1 MHCTQ
6 SNVLRLQ
13 KNSHVFLK
21 EFIFND
27 VVKFIFNNIVAEMT
41 TKGDLRMN
49 EIKVEDIKIGG
60 AFSEDA
66 YIFNNMIFMPKKT
79 HIKDFHIKALE
90 EWKIVSVFC
99 DGVFMT
105 ADRSPE
111 TDSTDEAAEHSASVS
126 QALADNEKNAESTI
140 IDTKN
145 NELKN
150 VYRDWVKQL
159 TFFCDSIIRNKD
171 LNRTTLQNM
180 MQEME
185 NVVWKKSDAIQLIM
199 GTNIPHVSRVFR
211 QSIDCALY
219 SLMMAKR
226 MNMAVLMKNNL
237 VLGALF
243 HDIGMLKIPNEILT
257 KDLPL
262 TDEDRMKIREHTLNG
277 FVCLREA
284 KFTPVIASAA
294 LQHHERIDGSGY
306 PQNKKS
312 EEITNIGKIIGILD
326 TYSASIS
333 VKEFGKPIHAK
344 EAVHYLL
351 QLSGTSFDPQL
362 VKEFVKSISFYP
374 LGSMVLLSNG
384 VPAKVIGNSGIAMRP
399 IVETMENGEE
409 KQINLRE
416 QTDIYI
422 KTTYVPDCPNIEK

>member
-1 MHCTQ
+1 
-6 SNVLRLQ
+6 
-13 KNSHVFLK
+13 
-21 EFIFND
+21 
-27 VVKFIFNNIVAEMT
+27 
-41 TKGDLRMN
+41 MN
-49 EIKVEDIKIGG
+49 EIKVEDIKING

-66 YIFNNMIFMPKKT
+66 YIFNDMIFMPKKT

-90 EWKIVSVFC
+90 AWRVETILC
-99 DGVFMT
+99 DGIFMT
-105 ADRSPE
+105 VEEDVSE
-111 TDSTDEAAEHSASVS
+111 ENNQTSEASVS
-126 QALADNEKNAESTI
+126 IQENVNNTPADSATI
-140 IDTKN
+140 NTKN
-145 NELKN
+145 TELKII
-150 VYRDWVKQL
+150 YQDWVKRL
-159 TFFCDSIIRNKD
+159 TRFCDSIIKTKD
-171 LNRTTLQNM
+171 LDRTALQNM
-180 MQEME
+180 LQEME
-185 NVVWKKSDAIQLIM
+185 TIVWKKSDAIQLIM
-199 GTNIPHVSRVFR
+199 GTNIPNVSRVFR

-219 SLMMAKR
+219 ALMMAKR
-226 MNMAVLMKNNL
+226 MNMASLMKNNL

-257 KDLPL
+257 KESPL
-262 TDEDRMKIREHTLNG
+262 TDEDKQKIREHTING

-306 PQNKKS
+306 PQNKKDA
-312 EEITNIGKIIGILD
+312 EITNIGKIVGILD

-344 EAVHYLL
+344 EAVRYLL
-351 QLSGTSFDPQL
+351 QLSGTSFEPQL

-399 IVETMENGEE
+399 IVQTIVDGEE

-416 QTDIYI
+416 QTDLFI
-422 KTTYVPDCPNIEK
+422 KTTYLPETP

>member
-1 MHCTQ
+1 MT
-6 SNVLRLQ
+6 V
-13 KNSHVFLK
+13 
-21 EFIFND
+21 EED
-27 VVKFIFNNIVAEMT
+27 VSEENNQT
-41 TKGDLRMN
+41 
-49 EIKVEDIKIGG
+49 
-60 AFSEDA
+60 SE
-66 YIFNNMIFMPKKT
+66 
-79 HIKDFHIKALE
+79 
-90 EWKIVSVFC
+90 
-99 DGVFMT
+99 
-105 ADRSPE
+105 
-111 TDSTDEAAEHSASVS
+111 ASVS
-126 QALADNEKNAESTI
+126 IQENVNNTPADSATI
-140 IDTKN
+140 NTKN
-145 NELKN
+145 TELKII
-150 VYRDWVKQL
+150 YQDWVKRL
-159 TFFCDSIIRNKD
+159 TRFCDSIIKTKD
-171 LNRTTLQNM
+171 LDRTALQNM
-180 MQEME
+180 LQEME
-185 NVVWKKSDAIQLIM
+185 TIVWKKSDAIQLIM
-199 GTNIPHVSRVFR
+199 GTNIPNVSRVFR

-219 SLMMAKR
+219 ALMMAKR
-226 MNMAVLMKNNL
+226 MNMASLMKNNL

-257 KDLPL
+257 KDSPL

-422 KTTYVPDCPNIEK
+422 KTTYVPDSPNIEK

>member
-1 MHCTQ
+1 
-6 SNVLRLQ
+6 
-13 KNSHVFLK
+13 
-21 EFIFND
+21 
-27 VVKFIFNNIVAEMT
+27 
-41 TKGDLRMN
+41 MN
-49 EIKVEDIKIGG
+49 EIKVEDIKING
-60 AFSEDA
+60 AFSDDA

-79 HIKDFHIKALE
+79 HVKDFHIKALE
-90 EWKIVSVFC
+90 NWKVETILC
-99 DGVFMT
+99 DGIFMT
-105 ADRSPE
+105 VEEDITAENNQTSE
-111 TDSTDEAAEHSASVS
+111 TSASVQETVIS
-126 QALADNEKNAESTI
+126 DKGTPADTTTI
-140 IDTKN
+140 NTKN
-145 NELKN
+145 TELKII
-150 VYRDWVKQL
+150 YQDWVKRL
-159 TFFCDSIIRNKD
+159 TRFCDSIIETKD
-171 LNRTTLQNM
+171 LDRTALQNM

-185 NVVWKKSDAIQLIM
+185 TIVWKKNDAIQLIM
-199 GTNIPHVSRVFR
+199 GTNIPNVSRVFR

-219 SLMMAKR
+219 ALMMAKR
-226 MNMAVLMKNNL
+226 MNMASLMKNNL

-257 KDLPL
+257 KETPL
-262 TDEDRMKIREHTLNG
+262 TDEDKQKIRKHTVNG

-306 PQNKKS
+306 PQNKKDT
-312 EEITNIGKIIGILD
+312 EITNIGKIVGILD

-333 VKEFGKPIHAK
+333 VKEFSKPIHAK
-344 EAVHYLL
+344 EAVRYLL

-399 IVETMENGEE
+399 IVQTLVDGEE

-416 QTDIYI
+416 QTDLFI
-422 KTTYVPDCPNIEK
+422 KTTYLPETP

>member
-1 MHCTQ
+1 
-6 SNVLRLQ
+6 
-13 KNSHVFLK
+13 
-21 EFIFND
+21 
-27 VVKFIFNNIVAEMT
+27 
-41 TKGDLRMN
+41 MN
-49 EIKVEDIKIGG
+49 EIKVEDIKING

-90 EWKIVSVFC
+90 TWKVETILC
-99 DGVFMT
+99 DGIFMT
-105 ADRSPE
+105 VEEDVSE
-111 TDSTDEAAEHSASVS
+111 ENNQTSEASVS
-126 QALADNEKNAESTI
+126 IQENVNNTPADSATI
-140 IDTKN
+140 NTKN
-145 NELKN
+145 TELKII
-150 VYRDWVKQL
+150 YQDWVKRL
-159 TFFCDSIIRNKD
+159 TRFCDNIIKTKD
-171 LNRTTLQNM
+171 LDRTALQNM
-180 MQEME
+180 LQEME
-185 NVVWKKSDAIQLIM
+185 TIVWKKSDAIQLIM
-199 GTNIPHVSRVFR
+199 GTNIPNVSRVFR

-219 SLMMAKR
+219 ALMMAKR
-226 MNMAVLMKNNL
+226 MNMASLMKNNL

-257 KDLPL
+257 KESPL
-262 TDEDRMKIREHTLNG
+262 TDEDKQKIREHTING

-306 PQNKKS
+306 PQNKKDA
-312 EEITNIGKIIGILD
+312 EITNIGKIVGILD

-344 EAVHYLL
+344 EAVRYLL
-351 QLSGTSFDPQL
+351 QLSGTSFEPQL

-399 IVETMENGEE
+399 IVQTIVDGEE

-416 QTDIYI
+416 QTDLFI
-422 KTTYVPDCPNIEK
+422 KTTYLPETP

>member
-1 MHCTQ
+1 
-6 SNVLRLQ
+6 
-13 KNSHVFLK
+13 
-21 EFIFND
+21 
-27 VVKFIFNNIVAEMT
+27 
-41 TKGDLRMN
+41 MN
-49 EIKVEDIKIGG
+49 EIKVEDIKING

-66 YIFNNMIFMPKKT
+66 YIFNDMIFMPKKT
-79 HIKDFHIKALE
+79 HIKDIHIKALE
-90 EWKIVSVFC
+90 AWRVETILC
-99 DGVFMT
+99 DGIFMT
-105 ADRSPE
+105 VEEDVSE
-111 TDSTDEAAEHSASVS
+111 ENNQTSEASVS
-126 QALADNEKNAESTI
+126 IQENVNNTPADSATI
-140 IDTKN
+140 NTKN
-145 NELKN
+145 TELKII
-150 VYRDWVKQL
+150 YQDWVKRL
-159 TFFCDSIIRNKD
+159 TRFCDSIIKTKD
-171 LNRTTLQNM
+171 LDRTALQNM
-180 MQEME
+180 LQEME
-185 NVVWKKSDAIQLIM
+185 TIVWKKSDAIQLIM
-199 GTNIPHVSRVFR
+199 GTNIPNVSRVFR

-219 SLMMAKR
+219 ALMMAKR
-226 MNMAVLMKNNL
+226 MNMASLMKNNL

-257 KDLPL
+257 KESPL
-262 TDEDRMKIREHTLNG
+262 TDEDKQKIREHTING

-344 EAVHYLL
+344 EAVRYLL
-351 QLSGTSFDPQL
+351 QLSGTSFEPQL

-399 IVETMENGEE
+399 IVQTIVDGEE

-416 QTDIYI
+416 QTDLFI
-422 KTTYVPDCPNIEK
+422 KTTYLPETP

>member
-1 MHCTQ
+1 
-6 SNVLRLQ
+6 
-13 KNSHVFLK
+13 
-21 EFIFND
+21 
-27 VVKFIFNNIVAEMT
+27 
-41 TKGDLRMN
+41 MN
-49 EIKVEDIKIGG
+49 EIKVEDIKVGG

-66 YIFNNMIFMPKKT
+66 YIFNDMIFMPKKT

-90 EWKIVSVFC
+90 DWKISSVSC
-99 DGVFMT
+99 EGVFMT
-105 ADRSPE
+105 ADRSSDLE
-111 TDSTDEAAEHSASVS
+111 SSEDTGNSNALNAATSNNNEKSTDSTV
-126 QALADNEKNAESTI
+126 

-145 NELKN
+145 NELKA
-150 VYRDWVKQL
+150 VYFEWVKKL
-159 TFFCDSIIRNKD
+159 TLFCETIIRANT
-171 LNRTTLQNM
+171 LNRVALQNM
-180 MQEME
+180 IQDME
-185 NVVWKKSDAIQLIM
+185 AVIWKKSDAIQLIM
-199 GTNIPHVSRVFR
+199 GTNIPNVSRVLR

-237 VLGALF
+237 VLGSLF

-262 TDEDRMKIREHTLNG
+262 TEEDKQKIREHTVNG
-277 FVCLREA
+277 FVCLRDA
-284 KFTPVIASAA
+284 KFTPIIASAA

-306 PQNKKS
+306 PQSKQAA
-312 EEITNIGKIIGILD
+312 EITNVGKIVGILD

-344 EAVHYLL
+344 EAVNNLP

-384 VPAKVIGNSGIAMRP
+384 IPAKVIGNSGIAMRP
-399 IVETMENGEE
+399 IVQVVVDGKE
-409 KQINLRE
+409 QQLNLRE
-416 QTDIYI
+416 HTDIYI
-422 KTTYVPDCPNIEK
+422 KTTYVPDSKG

>member
-1 MHCTQ
+1 
-6 SNVLRLQ
+6 
-13 KNSHVFLK
+13 
-21 EFIFND
+21 
-27 VVKFIFNNIVAEMT
+27 
-41 TKGDLRMN
+41 MN
-49 EIKVEDIKIGG
+49 EIKVEDIKING

-90 EWKIVSVFC
+90 TWKVETILC
-99 DGVFMT
+99 DGIFMT
-105 ADRSPE
+105 VEEDVSE
-111 TDSTDEAAEHSASVS
+111 ENNQTSEASVS
-126 QALADNEKNAESTI
+126 IQENVNNTPADSATI
-140 IDTKN
+140 NTKN
-145 NELKN
+145 TELKII
-150 VYRDWVKQL
+150 YQDWVKRL
-159 TFFCDSIIRNKD
+159 THFCDSIIKTKD
-171 LNRTTLQNM
+171 LDRTALQNM
-180 MQEME
+180 LQEME
-185 NVVWKKSDAIQLIM
+185 TIVWKKSDAIQLIM
-199 GTNIPHVSRVFR
+199 GTNIPNVSRVFR

-219 SLMMAKR
+219 ALMMAKR
-226 MNMAVLMKNNL
+226 MNMASLMKNNL

-257 KDLPL
+257 KESPL
-262 TDEDRMKIREHTLNG
+262 TDEDKQKIREHTING

-312 EEITNIGKIIGILD
+312 EEITNIGKIVGILD

-344 EAVHYLL
+344 EAVRYLL
-351 QLSGTSFDPQL
+351 QLSGTSFEPQL

-399 IVETMENGEE
+399 IVQTIVDGEE

-416 QTDIYI
+416 QTDLFI
-422 KTTYVPDCPNIEK
+422 KTTYLPETP

>member
-1 MHCTQ
+1 
-6 SNVLRLQ
+6 
-13 KNSHVFLK
+13 
-21 EFIFND
+21 
-27 VVKFIFNNIVAEMT
+27 
-41 TKGDLRMN
+41 MN
-49 EIKVEDIKIGG
+49 EIKVEDIKIDG

-66 YIFNNMIFMPKKT
+66 YIFNDMIFMPKKT

-90 EWKIVSVFC
+90 DWNVSSVFTE
-99 DGVFMT
+99 GVFMT
-105 ADRSPE
+105 ADRDSASTSSENTTEPTGSE
-111 TDSTDEAAEHSASVS
+111 SDTATSANSEKSTDSAV
-126 QALADNEKNAESTI
+126 

-145 NELKN
+145 KELRA
-150 VYRDWVKQL
+150 VYYEWVKKL
-159 TFFCDSIIRNKD
+159 TFFCDTITKSQT
-171 LNRTTLQNM
+171 LNRVALQNM
-180 MQEME
+180 IQDME
-185 NVVWKKSDAIQLIM
+185 SVIWKKSDAIQLIM
-199 GTNIPHVSRVFR
+199 GTNIPNVSRVFR

-219 SLMMAKR
+219 ALMMAKR

-257 KDLPL
+257 KNSPL
-262 TDEDRMKIREHTLNG
+262 TDDDKQKIREHTVNG
-277 FVCLREA
+277 FVCLRDA
-284 KFTPVIASAA
+284 KFTPIIASAA

-306 PQNKKS
+306 PQNKQAA
-312 EEITNIGKIIGILD
+312 EITNIGKIVGILD

-399 IVETMENGEE
+399 IVQTIVNGEE

-422 KTTYVPDCPNIEK
+422 KTTYVPDSPNIEK

>member
-1 MHCTQ
+1 
-6 SNVLRLQ
+6 
-13 KNSHVFLK
+13 
-21 EFIFND
+21 
-27 VVKFIFNNIVAEMT
+27 
-41 TKGDLRMN
+41 MN
-49 EIKVEDIKIGG
+49 EIKVEDIKING

-90 EWKIVSVFC
+90 TWKVETILC
-99 DGVFMT
+99 DGIFMT
-105 ADRSPE
+105 VEEDVSE
-111 TDSTDEAAEHSASVS
+111 ENNQTSEASVS
-126 QALADNEKNAESTI
+126 IQENVNNTPADSATI
-140 IDTKN
+140 NTKN
-145 NELKN
+145 TELKII
-150 VYRDWVKQL
+150 YQDWVKRL
-159 TFFCDSIIRNKD
+159 TRFCDSIIKTKD
-171 LNRTTLQNM
+171 LDRTALQNM
-180 MQEME
+180 LQEME
-185 NVVWKKSDAIQLIM
+185 TIVWKKSDAIQLIM
-199 GTNIPHVSRVFR
+199 GTNIPNVSRVFR

-219 SLMMAKR
+219 ALMMAKR
-226 MNMAVLMKNNL
+226 MNMASLMKNNL

-257 KDLPL
+257 KESPL
-262 TDEDRMKIREHTLNG
+262 TDEDKQKIREHTING

-399 IVETMENGEE
+399 IVQTIVDGEE

-416 QTDIYI
+416 QTDLFI
-422 KTTYVPDCPNIEK
+422 KTTYLPETP

>member
-1 MHCTQ
+1 
-6 SNVLRLQ
+6 
-13 KNSHVFLK
+13 
-21 EFIFND
+21 
-27 VVKFIFNNIVAEMT
+27 
-41 TKGDLRMN
+41 MN
-49 EIKVEDIKIGG
+49 EIKVEDIKING
-60 AFSEDA
+60 AFSDDA

-79 HIKDFHIKALE
+79 HVKDFHIKALE
-90 EWKIVSVFC
+90 NWKVETILC
-99 DGVFMT
+99 DGIFMT
-105 ADRSPE
+105 VEEDITAENNQTSE
-111 TDSTDEAAEHSASVS
+111 TSASI
-126 QALADNEKNAESTI
+126 QETI
-140 IDTKN
+140 ISDKGTPADTTTINTKN
-145 NELKN
+145 TELKII
-150 VYRDWVKQL
+150 YQDWVKRL
-159 TFFCDSIIRNKD
+159 TRFCDSIIETKD
-171 LNRTTLQNM
+171 LDRTALQNM

-185 NVVWKKSDAIQLIM
+185 TIVWKKNDAIQLIM
-199 GTNIPHVSRVFR
+199 GTNIPNVSRVFR

-219 SLMMAKR
+219 ALMMAKR
-226 MNMAVLMKNNL
+226 MNMASLMKNNL

-257 KDLPL
+257 KETPL
-262 TDEDRMKIREHTLNG
+262 TDEDKQKIRKHTVNG

-306 PQNKKS
+306 PQNKKDT
-312 EEITNIGKIIGILD
+312 EITNIGKIVGILD

-333 VKEFGKPIHAK
+333 VKEFSKPIHAK
-344 EAVHYLL
+344 EAVRYLL

-399 IVETMENGEE
+399 IVQTLVDGEE

-416 QTDIYI
+416 QTDLFI
-422 KTTYVPDCPNIEK
+422 KTTYLPETP

>member
-1 MHCTQ
+1 
-6 SNVLRLQ
+6 
-13 KNSHVFLK
+13 
-21 EFIFND
+21 
-27 VVKFIFNNIVAEMT
+27 
-41 TKGDLRMN
+41 MN
-49 EIKVEDIKIGG
+49 EIKVEDIKING

-79 HIKDFHIKALE
+79 HIKDFHIKVLE
-90 EWKIVSVFC
+90 TWKVETILC
-99 DGVFMT
+99 DGIFMT
-105 ADRSPE
+105 VEEDVSE
-111 TDSTDEAAEHSASVS
+111 ENNQTSEASVS
-126 QALADNEKNAESTI
+126 IQENVNNTPADSATI
-140 IDTKN
+140 NTKN
-145 NELKN
+145 TELKII
-150 VYRDWVKQL
+150 YQDWVKRL
-159 TFFCDSIIRNKD
+159 TRFCDSIIKTKD
-171 LNRTTLQNM
+171 LDRTALQNM
-180 MQEME
+180 LQEME
-185 NVVWKKSDAIQLIM
+185 TIVWKKSDAIQLIM
-199 GTNIPHVSRVFR
+199 GTNIPNVSRVFR

-219 SLMMAKR
+219 ALMMAKR
-226 MNMAVLMKNNL
+226 MNMASLMKNNL

-257 KDLPL
+257 KESPL
-262 TDEDRMKIREHTLNG
+262 TDEDKQKIREHTING

-306 PQNKKS
+306 PQNKKDA
-312 EEITNIGKIIGILD
+312 EITNIGKIVGILD

-344 EAVHYLL
+344 EAVRYLL
-351 QLSGTSFDPQL
+351 QLSGTSFEPQL

-399 IVETMENGEE
+399 IVQTIVDGEE

-416 QTDIYI
+416 QTDLFI
-422 KTTYVPDCPNIEK
+422 KTTYLPETP

>member
-6 SNVLRLQ
+6 STVLRPQ
-13 KNSHVFLK
+13 KNITVSIENLFLTIILPK
-21 EFIFND
+21 CPQRGS
-27 VVKFIFNNIVAEMT
+27 A
-41 TKGDLRMN
+41 MN
-49 EIKVEDIKIGG
+49 EIKVEDIKING

-66 YIFNNMIFMPKKT
+66 YIFNDMIFMPKKT
-79 HIKDFHIKALE
+79 HIKDIHIKALE
-90 EWKIVSVFC
+90 AWRVETILC
-99 DGVFMT
+99 DGIFMT
-105 ADRSPE
+105 VEKDVADTNNQTSE
-111 TDSTDEAAEHSASVS
+111 ASVS
-126 QALADNEKNAESTI
+126 IQDAVNPGNDTPADSATI
-140 IDTKN
+140 NTKN
-145 NELKN
+145 TELKII
-150 VYRDWVKQL
+150 YQDWIKRL
-159 TFFCDSIIRNKD
+159 INFCDNIIKTKD
-171 LNRTTLQNM
+171 LDRTSLQNM

-185 NVVWKKSDAIQLIM
+185 TIVWKKSDAIQLIM

-219 SLMMAKR
+219 ALMMAKR

-257 KDLPL
+257 KDSPL
-262 TDEDRMKIREHTLNG
+262 TDEDKQRIRKHTIDG

-399 IVETMENGEE
+399 IVETMGNGEE
-409 KQINLRE
+409 KQINLRK

-422 KTTYVPDCPNIEK
+422 KTTYVPDSPNIEK

>member
-1 MHCTQ
+1 
-6 SNVLRLQ
+6 
-13 KNSHVFLK
+13 
-21 EFIFND
+21 
-27 VVKFIFNNIVAEMT
+27 
-41 TKGDLRMN
+41 MN
-49 EIKVEDIKIGG
+49 EIKVEDIKING

-90 EWKIVSVFC
+90 TWKVETILC
-99 DGVFMT
+99 DGIFMT
-105 ADRSPE
+105 VEEDVSE
-111 TDSTDEAAEHSASVS
+111 ENNQTSEASVS
-126 QALADNEKNAESTI
+126 IQENVNNTPADSATI
-140 IDTKN
+140 NTKN
-145 NELKN
+145 TELKII
-150 VYRDWVKQL
+150 YQDWVKRL
-159 TFFCDSIIRNKD
+159 TRFCDSIIKTKD
-171 LNRTTLQNM
+171 LDRTALQNM
-180 MQEME
+180 LQEME
-185 NVVWKKSDAIQLIM
+185 TIVWKKSDAIQLIM
-199 GTNIPHVSRVFR
+199 GTNIPNVSRVFR

-219 SLMMAKR
+219 ALMMAKR
-226 MNMAVLMKNNL
+226 MNMASLMKNNL

-257 KDLPL
+257 KESPL
-262 TDEDRMKIREHTLNG
+262 TDEDKQKIREHTING

-344 EAVHYLL
+344 EAVRYLL
-351 QLSGTSFDPQL
+351 QLSGTSFEPQL

-399 IVETMENGEE
+399 IVQTIVDGEE

-416 QTDIYI
+416 QTDLFI
-422 KTTYVPDCPNIEK
+422 KTTYLPETP

>member
-1 MHCTQ
+1 
-6 SNVLRLQ
+6 
-13 KNSHVFLK
+13 
-21 EFIFND
+21 
-27 VVKFIFNNIVAEMT
+27 
-41 TKGDLRMN
+41 MN
-49 EIKVEDIKIGG
+49 EIKVEDIKING
-60 AFSEDA
+60 AFSDDA

-79 HIKDFHIKALE
+79 HVKDFHIKALE
-90 EWKIVSVFC
+90 NWKVETILC
-99 DGVFMT
+99 DGIFMT
-105 ADRSPE
+105 VEEDITAENNQTSE
-111 TDSTDEAAEHSASVS
+111 TSASVQETVIS
-126 QALADNEKNAESTI
+126 DKGTPADTTTI
-140 IDTKN
+140 NTKN
-145 NELKN
+145 TELKII
-150 VYRDWVKQL
+150 YQDWVKRL
-159 TFFCDSIIRNKD
+159 TRFCDSIIKTKD
-171 LNRTTLQNM
+171 LDRTALQNM

-185 NVVWKKSDAIQLIM
+185 TIVWKKNDAIQLIM
-199 GTNIPHVSRVFR
+199 GTNIPNVSRVFR

-219 SLMMAKR
+219 ALMMAKR
-226 MNMAVLMKNNL
+226 MNMASLMKNNL

-257 KDLPL
+257 KETPL
-262 TDEDRMKIREHTLNG
+262 TDEDKQKIRKHTVNG

-306 PQNKKS
+306 PQNKKDT
-312 EEITNIGKIIGILD
+312 EITNIGKIVGILD

-333 VKEFGKPIHAK
+333 VKEFSKPIHAK
-344 EAVHYLL
+344 EAVRYLL

-399 IVETMENGEE
+399 IVQTLVDGEE

-416 QTDIYI
+416 QTDLFI
-422 KTTYVPDCPNIEK
+422 KTTYLPETP

>member
-1 MHCTQ
+1 
-6 SNVLRLQ
+6 
-13 KNSHVFLK
+13 
-21 EFIFND
+21 
-27 VVKFIFNNIVAEMT
+27 
-41 TKGDLRMN
+41 MN
-49 EIKVEDIKIGG
+49 EIKVEDIKING

-90 EWKIVSVFC
+90 TWKVETILC
-99 DGVFMT
+99 DGIFMT
-105 ADRSPE
+105 VEEDVSE
-111 TDSTDEAAEHSASVS
+111 ENNQTSEASVS
-126 QALADNEKNAESTI
+126 IQENVNNTPADSATI
-140 IDTKN
+140 NTKN
-145 NELKN
+145 TELKII
-150 VYRDWVKQL
+150 YQDWVKRL
-159 TFFCDSIIRNKD
+159 TRFCDSIIKTKD
-171 LNRTTLQNM
+171 LDRTALQNM
-180 MQEME
+180 LQEME
-185 NVVWKKSDAIQLIM
+185 TIVWKKSDAIQLIM
-199 GTNIPHVSRVFR
+199 GTNIPNVSRVFR

-219 SLMMAKR
+219 ALMMAKR

-257 KDLPL
+257 KDSPL
-262 TDEDRMKIREHTLNG
+262 TDEDKQRIRKHTIDG

-306 PQNKKS
+306 PQNKKDA
-312 EEITNIGKIIGILD
+312 EITNIGKIVGILD

-399 IVETMENGEE
+399 IVETMGNGEE
-409 KQINLRE
+409 KQINLRK

-422 KTTYVPDCPNIEK
+422 KTTYVPDSPNIEK

>member
-1 MHCTQ
+1 
-6 SNVLRLQ
+6 
-13 KNSHVFLK
+13 
-21 EFIFND
+21 
-27 VVKFIFNNIVAEMT
+27 
-41 TKGDLRMN
+41 MN
-49 EIKVEDIKIGG
+49 EIKVEDIKING

-90 EWKIVSVFC
+90 TWKVETILC
-99 DGVFMT
+99 DGIFMT
-105 ADRSPE
+105 VEEDVSE
-111 TDSTDEAAEHSASVS
+111 ENNQTSEASVS
-126 QALADNEKNAESTI
+126 IQENVNNTPADSATI
-140 IDTKN
+140 NTKN
-145 NELKN
+145 TELKII
-150 VYRDWVKQL
+150 YQDWVKRL
-159 TFFCDSIIRNKD
+159 TRFCDSIIKTKD
-171 LNRTTLQNM
+171 LDRTALQNM
-180 MQEME
+180 LQEME
-185 NVVWKKSDAIQLIM
+185 TIVWKKSDAIQLIM
-199 GTNIPHVSRVFR
+199 GTNIPNVSRVFR

-219 SLMMAKR
+219 ALMMAKR
-226 MNMAVLMKNNL
+226 MNMASLMKNNL

-257 KDLPL
+257 KDSPL

-422 KTTYVPDCPNIEK
+422 KTTYVPDSPNIEK

>member
-1 MHCTQ
+1 
-6 SNVLRLQ
+6 
-13 KNSHVFLK
+13 
-21 EFIFND
+21 
-27 VVKFIFNNIVAEMT
+27 
-41 TKGDLRMN
+41 MN
-49 EIKVEDIKIGG
+49 EIKVEDIKING

-90 EWKIVSVFC
+90 TWKVETILC
-99 DGVFMT
+99 DGIFMT
-105 ADRSPE
+105 VEEDVSE
-111 TDSTDEAAEHSASVS
+111 ENNQTSEASVS
-126 QALADNEKNAESTI
+126 IQENVNNTPADSATI
-140 IDTKN
+140 NTKN
-145 NELKN
+145 TELKII
-150 VYRDWVKQL
+150 YQDWVKRL
-159 TFFCDSIIRNKD
+159 TRFCDSIIKTKD
-171 LNRTTLQNM
+171 LDRTALQNM
-180 MQEME
+180 LQEME
-185 NVVWKKSDAIQLIM
+185 TIVWKKSDAIQLIM
-199 GTNIPHVSRVFR
+199 GTNIPNVSRVFR

-219 SLMMAKR
+219 ALMMAKR
-226 MNMAVLMKNNL
+226 MNMASLMKNNL

-257 KDLPL
+257 KESPL
-262 TDEDRMKIREHTLNG
+262 TDEDKQKIREHTING

-306 PQNKKS
+306 PQNKKDA
-312 EEITNIGKIIGILD
+312 EITNIGKIVGILD

-344 EAVHYLL
+344 EAVRYLL
-351 QLSGTSFDPQL
+351 QLSGTSFEPQL

-399 IVETMENGEE
+399 IVQTIVDGEE

-416 QTDIYI
+416 QTDLFI
-422 KTTYVPDCPNIEK
+422 KTTYLPETP

>member
-1 MHCTQ
+1 
-6 SNVLRLQ
+6 
-13 KNSHVFLK
+13 
-21 EFIFND
+21 
-27 VVKFIFNNIVAEMT
+27 
-41 TKGDLRMN
+41 MN
-49 EIKVEDIKIGG
+49 EIKVEDIKING

-90 EWKIVSVFC
+90 TWKVETILC
-99 DGVFMT
+99 DGIFMT
-105 ADRSPE
+105 VEEDVSE
-111 TDSTDEAAEHSASVS
+111 ENNQTSEASVS
-126 QALADNEKNAESTI
+126 IQENVNNTPADSATI
-140 IDTKN
+140 NTKN
-145 NELKN
+145 TELKII
-150 VYRDWVKQL
+150 YQDWVKRL
-159 TFFCDSIIRNKD
+159 THFCDSIIKTKD
-171 LNRTTLQNM
+171 LDRTALQNM
-180 MQEME
+180 LQEME
-185 NVVWKKSDAIQLIM
+185 TIVWKKSDAIQLIM
-199 GTNIPHVSRVFR
+199 GTNIPNVSRVFR

-219 SLMMAKR
+219 ALMMAKR
-226 MNMAVLMKNNL
+226 MNMASLMKNNL

-257 KDLPL
+257 KESPL
-262 TDEDRMKIREHTLNG
+262 TDEDKQKIREHTING

-306 PQNKKS
+306 PQNKKDA
-312 EEITNIGKIIGILD
+312 EITNIGKIVGILD

-344 EAVHYLL
+344 EAVRYLL
-351 QLSGTSFDPQL
+351 QLSGTSFEPQL

-399 IVETMENGEE
+399 IVQTIVDGEE

-416 QTDIYI
+416 QTDLFI
-422 KTTYVPDCPNIEK
+422 KTTYLPETP